1 MANKTEKK
9 EMICIVCPVGC
20 HMEVV
25 KDGTT
30 EEGYTVDGNQ
40 CLRGKVYGIK
50 EMTNPTR
57 VLTST
62 VKITGGTLPRLP
74 VTTKG
79 PIPKELIM
87 KAMEEINRVQI
98 SAPAKMGQV
107 IIKNLLGTG
116 VDLVAT
122 RSMEEKSPCQAQ
134 KVS

>member
-1 MANKTEKK
+1 MDKK

-25 KDGTT
+25 KDGKT
-30 EEGYTVDGNQ
+30 EEGYAVSGNQ

-57 VLTST
+57 VLTTT
-62 VKITGGTLPRLP
+62 VKITEGSLPRLP

-79 PIPKELIM
+79 AIPKELLM
-87 KAMEEINRVQI
+87 AAMEVINKAEVA
-98 SAPAKMGQV
+98 APAKVGQV
-107 IIKNLLGTG
+107 IVKNLLDTG
-116 VDLVAT
+116 VDVVAT
-122 RSMEEKSPCQAQ
+122 RSMEGSSSYQSR

>member
-1 MANKTEKK
+1 MEKK

-25 KDGTT
+25 KDGTSKD
-30 EEGYTVDGNQ
+30 GYEVSGNQ

-50 EMTNPTR
+50 EMSNPTR

-62 VKITGGTLPRLP
+62 VKITEGKLPRLP

-79 PIPKELIM
+79 AIPKGLIM
-87 KAMEEINRVQI
+87 EAMEAINKVEVK
-98 SAPAKMGQV
+98 APVKVGKV
-107 IIKNLLGTG
+107 IIKNLLNTG
-116 VDLVAT
+116 VEVVAT
-122 RSMEEKSPCQAQ
+122 RSMEADTRSQSQ

>member
-1 MANKTEKK
+1 MDKK

-25 KDGTT
+25 KDGKT
-30 EEGYTVDGNQ
+30 EEGYAVSGNQ

-57 VLTST
+57 VLTTT
-62 VKITGGTLPRLP
+62 VKITEGSLPRLP

-79 PIPKELIM
+79 AIPKELLM
-87 KAMEEINRVQI
+87 AAMEVINKAEVA
-98 SAPAKMGQV
+98 APAKVGQV
-107 IIKNLLGTG
+107 IIKNLLDTG
-116 VDLVAT
+116 VDVVAT
-122 RSMEEKSPCQAQ
+122 RSMEGSSSYRSR

>member
-1 MANKTEKK
+1 MEKK

-25 KDGTT
+25 KDGTSKD
-30 EEGYTVDGNQ
+30 GYEVSGNQ

-50 EMTNPTR
+50 EMRNPTR

-62 VKITGGTLPRLP
+62 VKITEGKLPRLP

-79 PIPKELIM
+79 AIPKELIM
-87 KAMEEINRVQI
+87 EAMKVINQVEVKAPV
-98 SAPAKMGQV
+98 KVGKV
-107 IIKNLLGTG
+107 IIKNLLDTG
-116 VDLVAT
+116 VDVVAT
-122 RSMEEKSPCQAQ
+122 RSMDKDSRCQSQ